1 MDINT
6 YASIKSQIILCSELM
21 KESIF
26 LSHSQICANLDS
38 VIVSTKKF
46 APVLRKVVPKPKKQY
61 DIVEKRALVFHN
73 NKS

>member
-1 MDINT
+1 
-6 YASIKSQIILCSELM
+6 M
-21 KESIF
+21 KESVF

-38 VIVSTKKF
+38 VIVSTKKY
-46 APVLRKVVPKPKKQY
+46 APVLQKVVPKPKKQY